1 MRQKLQCRKKI
12 NKKKEKSR
20 HRKMQKKTTM
30 QLHFYYTQLHSCSNV
45 RLFYLTLPNF
55 ETTPLSISCRSS
67 VSDKKETLY
76 RCFSTILT
84 ESIVKE

>member
-12 NKKKEKSR
+12 NKKK
-20 HRKMQKKTTM
+20 RKITTPKNAKKTTM

-45 RLFYLTLPNF
+45 RLSYLTLPNF

-76 RCFSTILT
+76 RCFSIILT